1 MGADTAT
8 PGRSV
13 RGRRAWAWMALAG
26 FAGLVV
32 VVGAVVVLSGD
43 SLITLVFT
51 GVVCLLLSGAALWW
65 ALTTRKVWKR
75 WLNLALVVLVI
86 ATLVIDLVA
95 FSLWQAAGMLAIV
108 VAALS
113 YGLATRQALTDAA
126 PAAPG
131 QRSATPPARPWLLVN
146 PRSGDGTAGRVGLVD
161 GARFRGIGVHELAPG
176 DDPVTLAREA
186 VAAGADAVGVA
197 GGDGSLGLIA
207 AVAVELD
214 VPFACVPAGTRN
226 HFAHDLGLDRADPL
240 AALDAFSGP
249 ERRIDVAM
257 VGDRMFLNNVSLGAY
272 ADVVAEPGYRA
283 RKLATAHGVL
293 QSLVRGERDRLV
305 VEFTDPD
312 GRRHEEVL
320 VLLVANNKYQL
331 RRASELGARD
341 RLDEGVL
348 QVSALRARTGA
359 GLVSVI
365 AKATVG
371 RAGRGAAWA
380 QWETGALRVDS
391 KLPDLPAGVDG
402 ETVVLPTPLEFRI
415 LPRALRVL
423 VPGTLQPPAPKP
435 RPLSL
440 SALRRLWVVA
450 VGRASADVRAGAG
463 GEDRDRR
470 LA

>member
-1 MGADTAT
+1 MGADTAP

-13 RGRRAWAWMALAG
+13 PVRRRAWAWVALAG

-32 VVGAVVVLSGD
+32 VVAAVVVLSGD
-43 SLITLVFT
+43 SLIALVFT
-51 GVVCLLLSGAALWW
+51 AVVCLLLGGAALWW
-65 ALTTRKVWKR
+65 AFTTRKMWKR
-75 WLNLALVVLVI
+75 WLNLALVVVVVVALV
-86 ATLVIDLVA
+86 LNLVA

-108 VAALS
+108 VAALA
-113 YGLATRQALTDAA
+113 YGLAARQALTDAA
-126 PAAPG
+126 PAATG
-131 QRSATPPARPWLLVN
+131 QRPATPPARPWLLVN

-161 GARFRGIGVHELAPG
+161 GARVRGISVQELVPG
-176 DDPVTLAREA
+176 DDPATLAREA
-186 VAAGADAVGVA
+186 IAAGADAVGVA

-214 VPFACVPAGTRN
+214 VPFVCVPAGTRN
-226 HFAHDLGLDRADPL
+226 HFAHDLGLNRADPL

-283 RKLATAHGVL
+283 RKLATAHSVL
-293 QSLVRGERDRLV
+293 QAAVRGEHARLA

-331 RRASELGARD
+331 QRASELGARD
-341 RLDEGVL
+341 RLDDGVL

-359 GLVSVI
+359 ALARVLP
-365 AKATVG
+365 KATVR
-371 RAGRGAAWA
+371 RAGRSAAWA
-380 QWETGALRVDS
+380 QWETTALRVDS
-391 KLPDLPAGVDG
+391 RLPDLPAGVDG
-402 ETVVLPTPLEFRI
+402 EPVVLPTPLEFRI

-450 VGRASADVRAGAG
+450 VGRASAEAGA
-463 GEDRDRR
+463 
-470 LA
+470 

>member
-8 PGRSV
+8 PRRSF
-13 RGRRAWAWMALAG
+13 RHRRRAWAWMALVG

-32 VVGAVVVLSGD
+32 VVAAVVVLSGD
-43 SLITLVFT
+43 SLIALVLT
-51 GVVCLLLSGAALWW
+51 GVVCLLLGGAALWW
-65 ALTTRKVWKR
+65 AFTTRKVWKR
-75 WLNLALVVLVI
+75 WLNLALVVLVVGALAI
-86 ATLVIDLVA
+86 NLVA
-95 FSLWQAAGMLAIV
+95 FSPWQAAGMLAIV
-108 VAALS
+108 VAALA
-113 YGLATRQALTDAA
+113 YGLAARQALTDAA
-126 PAAPG
+126 LAAPG
-131 QRSATPPARPWLLVN
+131 QRPATPPARPWLLVN

-161 GARFRGIGVHELAPG
+161 GARVRGISVHELAPG

-214 VPFACVPAGTRN
+214 VPFVCVPAGTRN
-226 HFAHDLGLDRADPL
+226 HFAHDLGLDRTDPL
-240 AALDAFSGP
+240 ACLDAFSGP

-257 VGDRMFLNNVSLGAY
+257 VGDQMFLNNVSLGAY

-293 QSLVRGERDRLV
+293 QALVRGERARLA

-320 VLLVANNKYQL
+320 VLLVANNSYQL
-331 RRASELGARD
+331 QRASELGARD

-359 GLVSVI
+359 ALARVV

-380 QWETGALRVDS
+380 QWETAALRVDS
-391 KLPDLPAGVDG
+391 KLPYLPAGVDG
-402 ETVVLPTPLEFRI
+402 EMVVLSTPLEFRI
-415 LPRALRVL
+415 LPQALRVL
-423 VPGTLQPPAPKP
+423 VPGTLQPSAPNP

-450 VGRASADVRAGAG
+450 VGRAGTDVRA
-463 GEDRDRR
+463 
-470 LA
+470 

>member
-1 MGADTAT
+1 MSADTTT

-13 RGRRAWAWMALAG
+13 PVRRRAWAWMALAG

-32 VVGAVVVLSGD
+32 AVAAVVVLSGE
-43 SLITLVFT
+43 SLIGLVFT
-51 GVVCLLLSGAALWW
+51 AVVCLLLGGAALWW
-65 ALTTRKVWKR
+65 AFTTRKVWKR
-75 WLNLALVVLVI
+75 WLNLALVVLVVV
-86 ATLVIDLVA
+86 TLVIGLVA

-108 VAALS
+108 ATALA
-113 YGLATRQALTDAA
+113 YGLAARQALTGAA
-126 PAAPG
+126 SAATT
-131 QRSATPPARPWLLVN
+131 QRVAPPPARPWLLVN

-161 GARFRGIGVHELAPG
+161 GARVRGISVHELVPG
-176 DDPVTLAREA
+176 DDPATLAREA

-197 GGDGSLGLIA
+197 GGDGSLGLVA

-214 VPFACVPAGTRN
+214 VPFVCVPAGTRN

-240 AALDAFSGP
+240 AALDAFTGP

-257 VGDRMFLNNVSLGAY
+257 VGDRMFLNNVSLGTY

-283 RKLATAHGVL
+283 RRLATTQGVL
-293 QSLVRGERDRLV
+293 RAAVRGERARLA
-305 VEFTDPD
+305 VEFADPD

-320 VLLVANNKYQL
+320 VLLVANNSYQL
-331 RRASELGARD
+331 QRASELGARD

-359 GLVSVI
+359 ALARVV
-365 AKATVG
+365 AKATV
-371 RAGRGAAWA
+371 RRPATGAAWA
-380 QWETGALRVDS
+380 QWETAALRVDS

-402 ETVVLPTPLEFRI
+402 ETVVLATPLEFRI

-423 VPGTLQPPAPKP
+423 VPDTPRPPAPRP
-435 RPLSL
+435 RPLSP

-450 VGRASADVRAGAG
+450 VGRASADPRA
-463 GEDRDRR
+463 
-470 LA
+470 